1 MLENLI
7 VDPEFEEKIPRLS
20 EEEFQLLE
28 QLILEEGRIKD
39 PIVTWNGI
47 IVDGHNRY
55 RIMLKHPE
63 IQIPFDIY
71 EKDFPDRF
79 AAIAWICR
87 NQLGRR
93 NLTPENRKYLIGKQY
108 EAEKA
113 SHGGDRWSDRDHEI
127 VPISSYQ
134 NGNLRSEEPN
144 RTCERIAQEN
154 NIGRTTV
161 IRAEQFAQ
169 GVDSAEE
176 AVPGAREE
184 ILSGRVKATDKAI
197 ASIAKADPEERPT
210 LVDQI
215 LHPLKKQEEPIA
227 EDDPDESPPF
237 TSLNDSED
245 ETTETT
251 SPISLAPTTEE
262 DMLYEMEDA
271 LSAAIWRWNNC
282 KSTYPE
288 HLKSRTGQQ
297 QVKKLADEAMKFF
310 REVKQGGL
318 WK

>member
-55 RIMLKHPE
+55 LIMLKHPE
-63 IQIPFDIY
+63 IQIPFEIY
-71 EKDFPDRF
+71 EKKFPDRF

-93 NLTPENRKYLIGKQY
+93 NLTPEDRKYLIGKQY
-108 EAEKA
+108 EAEKLTV
-113 SHGGDRWSDRDHEI
+113 GGQIGNQNRAIRST
-127 VPISSYQ
+127 Q
-134 NGNLRSEEPN
+134 NGNFENLK
-144 RTCERIAQEN
+144 TCERIAQEN
-154 NIGRTTV
+154 NVGKNTV
-161 IRAEQFAQ
+161 VRAEQFAK
-169 GVDSAEE
+169 GVDAAEGV
-176 AVPGAREE
+176 VPGARKE

-197 ASIAKADPEERPT
+197 ASIAKADPEERPI

-215 LHPLKKQEEPIA
+215 LHPPKKDEAPAA

-237 TSLNDSED
+237 TSLEED
-245 ETTETT
+245 EEELEETEA
-251 SPISLAPTTEE
+251 PISLTPTTCE

>member
-7 VDPEFEEKIPRLS
+7 VDPEFEEEIPRLS

-71 EKDFPDRF
+71 EKEFPDRF

-93 NLTPENRKYLIGKQY
+93 NLTPEDRKYLIGKQY
-108 EAEKA
+108 EAEKLTV
-113 SHGGDRWSDRDHEI
+113 GGQIGNQNRAIRST
-127 VPISSYQ
+127 Q
-134 NGNLRSEEPN
+134 NGNFENLK
-144 RTCERIAQEN
+144 TCERIAQEN
-154 NIGRTTV
+154 NVGKNTV
-161 IRAEQFAQ
+161 VRAEQFAK
-169 GVDSAEE
+169 GVDAAEE
-176 AVPGAREE
+176 AVPGARKE

-197 ASIAKADPEERPT
+197 ASIAKADPEERPI

-215 LHPLKKQEEPIA
+215 LHPPKKDEAPAA

-237 TSLNDSED
+237 TSLEEVEEEHA
-245 ETTETT
+245 ETEV
-251 SPISLAPTTEE
+251 PISLAPTTCE

>member
-63 IQIPFDIY
+63 IQIPFDTY
-71 EKDFPDRF
+71 EKEFSDRF

-113 SHGGDRWSDRDHEI
+113 SHGGDRWSDRDPEI

-169 GVDSAEE
+169 GVDTAEE
-176 AVPGAREE
+176 AVPGARDE

-197 ASIAKADPEERPT
+197 ASIAKADPEERPI

-215 LHPLKKQEEPIA
+215 LHPPKKQEEPIA
-227 EDDPDESPPF
+227 EDDSDESSPF
-237 TSLNDSED
+237 TSLEEAED
-245 ETTETT
+245 EPIETE
-251 SPISLAPTTEE
+251 SSISLAPTTEE

>member
-71 EKDFPDRF
+71 EKEFPDRF
-79 AAIAWICR
+79 AAIAWICK

-93 NLTPENRKYLIGKQY
+93 NLTPEDRKYLIGKQY
-108 EAEKA
+108 EAEKQSVGA
-113 SHGGDRWSDRDHEI
+113 PEGNQNRSFQW
-127 VPISSYQ
+127 YQ
-134 NGNLRSEEPN
+134 NDTIEN
-144 RTCERIAQEN
+144 RRTSERIAKEN
-154 NIGRTTV
+154 NVSRSSV
-161 IRAEQFAQ
+161 VRAERFAQ
-169 GVDSAEE
+169 GVDAAEE
-176 AVPGAREE
+176 AVPGARKE

-197 ASIAKADPEERPT
+197 ASIAKADPEERPQM
-210 LVDQI
+210 VDLI
-215 LHPLKKQEEPIA
+215 LHPPEKTKKTDEDEE
-227 EDDPDESPPF
+227 ESDESPPF
-237 TSLNDSED
+237 TSLEEAEEES
-245 ETTETT
+245 TETEV
-251 SPISLAPTTEE
+251 PISLAPTTEE

-282 KSTYPE
+282 RSTYPE
-288 HLKSRTGQQ
+288 HLKTKTGQQ
-297 QVKKLADEAMKFF
+297 QVKKLADEAMKYF
-310 REVKQGGL
+310 RDVKQGGL

>member
-71 EKDFPDRF
+71 EKEFPDRF

-113 SHGGDRWSDRDHEI
+113 SHGGDHGNGHGENGQFN
-127 VPISSYQ
+127 PKPQ
-134 NGNLRSEEPN
+134 NEDLG
-144 RTCERIAQEN
+144 RTSARIAREN
-154 NIGRTTV
+154 NTSHAFV
-161 IRAEQFAQ
+161 ERAERFAQ

-176 AVPGAREE
+176 AVPGARDE

-197 ASIAKADPEERPT
+197 ASIAKADPEDRPI

-215 LHPLKKQEEPIA
+215 LHPPKKEESIPE
-227 EDDPDESPPF
+227 EDSDESPPF
-237 TSLNDSED
+237 TSLEEVED
-245 ETTETT
+245 EPEETEA
-251 SPISLAPTTEE
+251 PISLAPTSCE

-310 REVKQGGL
+310 RDVKQGGL

>member
-71 EKDFPDRF
+71 EKEFPDRF
-79 AAIAWICR
+79 AAIAWICK

-93 NLTPENRKYLIGKQY
+93 NLTPEDRKYLIGKQY
-108 EAEKA
+108 EAEKQTV
-113 SHGGDRWSDRDHEI
+113 GGQIGNQNRSIR
-127 VPISSYQ
+127 SYQ
-134 NGNLRSEEPN
+134 NGNFEN
-144 RTCERIAQEN
+144 TKTCERIAQEN

-161 IRAEQFAQ
+161 IRAEQFAR
-169 GVDSAEE
+169 GVDAAEE
-176 AVPGAREE
+176 AVPGARKE

-197 ASIAKADPEERPT
+197 ASIVKADPEERPQM
-210 LVDQI
+210 VDLI
-215 LHPLKKQEEPIA
+215 LHPPEKTKKTDEV
-227 EDDPDESPPF
+227 EDNPDESPPF
-237 TSLNDSED
+237 TSFEED
-245 ETTETT
+245 EEEPYETEA
-251 SPISLAPTTEE
+251 PISLAPTTCE

-297 QVKKLADEAMKFF
+297 QVKKLAVEAMKFF

>member
-71 EKDFPDRF
+71 EKEFSDRF
-79 AAIAWICR
+79 AAIAWICK

-93 NLTPENRKYLIGKQY
+93 NLTPEDRKYLIGKQY
-108 EAEKA
+108 EAEKQSVGA
-113 SHGGDRWSDRDHEI
+113 PEGNQNRSFQW
-127 VPISSYQ
+127 YQ
-134 NGNLRSEEPN
+134 NDTIEN
-144 RTCERIAQEN
+144 RRTSERIAKEN
-154 NIGRTTV
+154 NVSRSSV
-161 IRAEQFAQ
+161 VRAERFAQ
-169 GVDSAEE
+169 GVDAAEE
-176 AVPGAREE
+176 AVPGARKE

-197 ASIAKADPEERPT
+197 ASIAKADPEERPQM
-210 LVDQI
+210 VDLI
-215 LHPLKKQEEPIA
+215 LHPPEKTKKTDEDEE
-227 EDDPDESPPF
+227 ESDESPPF
-237 TSLNDSED
+237 ASPEETEEEPD
-245 ETTETT
+245 ETEV
-251 SPISLAPTTEE
+251 PISLAPTTEE

>member
-71 EKDFPDRF
+71 EKEFPDRF

-93 NLTPENRKYLIGKQY
+93 NLTPEDRKYLIGKQY
-108 EAEKA
+108 EAEKLTV
-113 SHGGDRWSDRDHEI
+113 GGQIGNQNRAIRST
-127 VPISSYQ
+127 Q
-134 NGNLRSEEPN
+134 NGNFENLK
-144 RTCERIAQEN
+144 TCERIAQEN
-154 NIGRTTV
+154 NVGKNTV
-161 IRAEQFAQ
+161 VRAEQFAK
-169 GVDSAEE
+169 GVDAAEE
-176 AVPGAREE
+176 AVPGARKE

-197 ASIAKADPEERPT
+197 ASIAKADPEERPI

-215 LHPLKKQEEPIA
+215 LHPPKKDEAPAA

-237 TSLNDSED
+237 TSLEEVEEEHA
-245 ETTETT
+245 ETEV
-251 SPISLAPTTEE
+251 PISLAPTTCE

>member
-71 EKDFPDRF
+71 EKEFPDRF

-197 ASIAKADPEERPT
+197 ASIAKADPEERPI

>member
-71 EKDFPDRF
+71 EKEFPDRF

-108 EAEKA
+108 EAEKQTV
-113 SHGGDRWSDRDHEI
+113 GGQLGNQNHSFRCT
-127 VPISSYQ
+127 Q
-134 NGNLRSEEPN
+134 NGNIEIK
-144 RTCERIAQEN
+144 RTSERIAKEN
-154 NIGRTTV
+154 NIGKNTV
-161 IRAEQFAQ
+161 VRAEKYAQ
-169 GVDSAEE
+169 GVDAAEE

-197 ASIAKADPEERPT
+197 ASIAQADPDERPL

-215 LHPLKKQEEPIA
+215 LHPPEDGDKSVIEETDEFPPFASLEEDEEEP
-227 EDDPDESPPF
+227 
-237 TSLNDSED
+237 
-245 ETTETT
+245 TETE

-310 REVKQGGL
+310 RDVKQGGL

>member
-71 EKDFPDRF
+71 EKEFPDRF
-79 AAIAWICR
+79 AAIAWICK

-93 NLTPENRKYLIGKQY
+93 NLTPEDRKYLIGKQY
-108 EAEKA
+108 EAEKQSVGA
-113 SHGGDRWSDRDHEI
+113 PEGNQNRSFQW
-127 VPISSYQ
+127 YQ
-134 NGNLRSEEPN
+134 NDTIEN
-144 RTCERIAQEN
+144 RRTSERIAKEN
-154 NIGRTTV
+154 NVSRSSV
-161 IRAEQFAQ
+161 VRAERFAQ
-169 GVDSAEE
+169 GVDAAEE
-176 AVPGAREE
+176 AVPGARKE

-197 ASIAKADPEERPT
+197 ASIAKADPEERPQM
-210 LVDQI
+210 VDLI
-215 LHPLKKQEEPIA
+215 LHPPEKTKKTDEDEE
-227 EDDPDESPPF
+227 DPDESPPV
-237 TSLNDSED
+237 TSLEESEEEPF
-245 ETTETT
+245 ETE
-251 SPISLAPTTEE
+251 SSISLAPTTEE

-310 REVKQGGL
+310 RDVKQGGL

>member
-71 EKDFPDRF
+71 EKEFPDRF
-79 AAIAWICR
+79 AAIAWICK

-93 NLTPENRKYLIGKQY
+93 NLTPEDRKYLIGKQY
-108 EAEKA
+108 EAEKQSVGA
-113 SHGGDRWSDRDHEI
+113 PEGNQNRSFQW
-127 VPISSYQ
+127 YQ
-134 NGNLRSEEPN
+134 NDTIEN
-144 RTCERIAQEN
+144 RRTSERIAKEN
-154 NIGRTTV
+154 NVSRSSV
-161 IRAEQFAQ
+161 VRAERFAQ
-169 GVDSAEE
+169 GVDAAEE
-176 AVPGAREE
+176 AVPGARKE

-197 ASIAKADPEERPT
+197 ASIAKADPEERPQM
-210 LVDQI
+210 VDLI
-215 LHPLKKQEEPIA
+215 LHPPEKTKKTDEDEE
-227 EDDPDESPPF
+227 ESDESPPF
-237 TSLNDSED
+237 TSLDEAED
-245 ETTETT
+245 EPIETE
-251 SPISLAPTTEE
+251 SSISLAPTTEE

>member
-71 EKDFPDRF
+71 EKEFSDRF
-79 AAIAWICR
+79 AAIAWICK

-93 NLTPENRKYLIGKQY
+93 NLTPEDRKYLIGKQY
-108 EAEKA
+108 EAEKQSVGA
-113 SHGGDRWSDRDHEI
+113 PEGNQNRSFQW
-127 VPISSYQ
+127 YQ
-134 NGNLRSEEPN
+134 NDTIEN
-144 RTCERIAQEN
+144 RRTSERIAKEN
-154 NIGRTTV
+154 NVSRSSV
-161 IRAEQFAQ
+161 VRAERFAQ
-169 GVDSAEE
+169 GVDAAEE
-176 AVPGAREE
+176 AVPGARKE

-197 ASIAKADPEERPT
+197 ASIAKADPEERPQM
-210 LVDQI
+210 VDLI
-215 LHPLKKQEEPIA
+215 LHPPEKTKKTDEDEE
-227 EDDPDESPPF
+227 ESDEFPPF
-237 TSLNDSED
+237 TSLEEAEEES
-245 ETTETT
+245 TETEV
-251 SPISLAPTTEE
+251 PISLAPTTEK

-288 HLKSRTGQQ
+288 HLKSRSGQQ

>member
-71 EKDFPDRF
+71 EKEFPDRF
-79 AAIAWICR
+79 AAIAWICK

-93 NLTPENRKYLIGKQY
+93 NLTPEDRKYLIGKQY
-108 EAEKA
+108 EAEKQSVGA
-113 SHGGDRWSDRDHEI
+113 PEGNQNRSFQW
-127 VPISSYQ
+127 YQ
-134 NGNLRSEEPN
+134 NDTIEN
-144 RTCERIAQEN
+144 RRTSERIAKEN
-154 NIGRTTV
+154 NVSRSSV
-161 IRAEQFAQ
+161 VRAERFAQ
-169 GVDSAEE
+169 GVDAAEE
-176 AVPGAREE
+176 AVPGARKE

-197 ASIAKADPEERPT
+197 ASIAKADPEERPQM
-210 LVDQI
+210 VDLI
-215 LHPLKKQEEPIA
+215 LHPPEKTKKTDEDEE
-227 EDDPDESPPF
+227 ESDESPPF
-237 TSLNDSED
+237 TSLEEAEEES
-245 ETTETT
+245 TETEV
-251 SPISLAPTTEE
+251 PISLAPTTEE

-288 HLKSRTGQQ
+288 HLKSRSGQQ

>member
-197 ASIAKADPEERPT
+197 ASIAKADPEERPI

-245 ETTETT
+245 ETTETI

>member
-63 IQIPFDIY
+63 IQIPFEIY
-71 EKDFPDRF
+71 EKKFPDRF
-79 AAIAWICR
+79 ATIAWICR

-93 NLTPENRKYLIGKQY
+93 NLTPEDRKYLIGKQY
-108 EAEKA
+108 EAEKLTV
-113 SHGGDRWSDRDHEI
+113 GGQIGNQNRAIRST
-127 VPISSYQ
+127 Q
-134 NGNLRSEEPN
+134 NGNFENLK
-144 RTCERIAQEN
+144 TCERIAQEN
-154 NIGRTTV
+154 NVGKNTV
-161 IRAEQFAQ
+161 VRAEQFAK
-169 GVDSAEE
+169 GVDAAEE
-176 AVPGAREE
+176 VVPGARKE

-197 ASIAKADPEERPT
+197 ASIAKADPEDRPI

-215 LHPLKKQEEPIA
+215 LHPPKKGEAPIA

-237 TSLNDSED
+237 TSLEED
-245 ETTETT
+245 EEESTETEA
-251 SPISLAPTTEE
+251 PISLVPTTCE

-288 HLKSRTGQQ
+288 HLKSRTGQL

-310 REVKQGGL
+310 RDVKQGGL

>member
-20 EEEFQLLE
+20 EDEFQLLE

-71 EKDFPDRF
+71 EKEFPDRF

-93 NLTPENRKYLIGKQY
+93 NLTPENRKYLIGKQS

-113 SHGGDRWSDRDHEI
+113 SLGGDHGNGRDEKGRF
-127 VPISSYQ
+127 VPGYQ
-134 NGNLRSEEPN
+134 NGNLGSDEN
-144 RTCERIAQEN
+144 SRTCDRIAQEN
-154 NIGRTTV
+154 NMGRTTV
-161 IRAEQFAQ
+161 IRAEQFAK
-169 GVDSAEE
+169 GVDAADEV
-176 AVPGAREE
+176 VPGFREE
-184 ILSGRVKATDKAI
+184 ILTGQIKATDKAI
-197 ASIAKADPEERPT
+197 ASIAKADPEKRPI

-215 LHPLKKQEEPIA
+215 LHPPKKEEPIA
-227 EDDPDESPPF
+227 EADPDESPPV
-237 TSLNDSED
+237 TPLEEAED
-245 ETTETT
+245 EPDETAT
-251 SPISLAPTTEE
+251 PILLAPTTEE

>member
-71 EKDFPDRF
+71 EKEFPDRF

-93 NLTPENRKYLIGKQY
+93 NLTPENRRYLIGKQY

-113 SHGGDRWSDRDHEI
+113 SHGGDHGNGRDGNGRF
-127 VPISSYQ
+127 VPKCH
-134 NGNLRSEEPN
+134 GDTLGEDVPD
-144 RTCERIAQEN
+144 RIAEEN
-154 NIGRTTV
+154 GVSRRSV
-161 IRAEQFAQ
+161 FRAERFAK
-169 GVDSAEE
+169 GVDAAEE
-176 AVPGAREE
+176 AAPGFREE
-184 ILSGRVKATDKAI
+184 ILNGQIRASDKALTLI
-197 ASIAKADPEERPT
+197 ASADPAERPQMVEQ
-210 LVDQI
+210 LR
-215 LHPLKKQEEPIA
+215 HPPKKEETPSA
-227 EDDPDESPPF
+227 EDATDESPPF
-237 TSLNDSED
+237 TSLEED
-245 ETTETT
+245 EEEPTETEA
-251 SPISLAPTTEE
+251 PISLAPTTYE

-310 REVKQGGL
+310 RDVKQGGL

>member
-71 EKDFPDRF
+71 EKEFSDRF
-79 AAIAWICR
+79 AAIAWICK

-93 NLTPENRKYLIGKQY
+93 NLTPEDRKYLIGKQY
-108 EAEKA
+108 EAEKQSVGA
-113 SHGGDRWSDRDHEI
+113 PEGNQNRSFQW
-127 VPISSYQ
+127 YQ
-134 NGNLRSEEPN
+134 NDTIEN
-144 RTCERIAQEN
+144 RRTSERIAKEN
-154 NIGRTTV
+154 NVSRSSV
-161 IRAEQFAQ
+161 VRAERFAQ
-169 GVDSAEE
+169 GVDAAEE
-176 AVPGAREE
+176 AVPGARKE

-197 ASIAKADPEERPT
+197 VSIAKADPEERPQM
-210 LVDQI
+210 VDLI
-215 LHPLKKQEEPIA
+215 LHPPEKTKKTDEDEE
-227 EDDPDESPPF
+227 ESDESPPF
-237 TSLNDSED
+237 TSLEEAEEEPI
-245 ETTETT
+245 ETE
-251 SPISLAPTTEE
+251 SSISLAPTTEE

>member
-71 EKDFPDRF
+71 EKEFPDRF
-79 AAIAWICR
+79 AAIAWICK

-93 NLTPENRKYLIGKQY
+93 NLTPEDRKYLIGKQY
-108 EAEKA
+108 EAEKQTV
-113 SHGGDRWSDRDHEI
+113 GGQIGNQNRSIR
-127 VPISSYQ
+127 SYQ
-134 NGNLRSEEPN
+134 NGNFEN
-144 RTCERIAQEN
+144 TKTCERIAQEN

-161 IRAEQFAQ
+161 IRAEQFAR
-169 GVDSAEE
+169 GVDAAEE
-176 AVPGAREE
+176 AVPGARKE

-197 ASIAKADPEERPT
+197 ASIAKADPEDRPI

-215 LHPLKKQEEPIA
+215 LHPPKKDETLVV
-227 EDDPDESPPF
+227 EDDPDEDSDESPPF
-237 TSLNDSED
+237 TSLEED
-245 ETTETT
+245 DEEPIETEA
-251 SPISLAPTTEE
+251 PISLAPTTCE

-288 HLKSRTGQQ
+288 HLKSRTGQL

>member
-20 EEEFQLLE
+20 EDEFQLLE

-63 IQIPFDIY
+63 IQIPFEIY
-71 EKDFPDRF
+71 EKKFPDRF

-113 SHGGDRWSDRDHEI
+113 SHGGERSMERDADGLFTASRQNEDL
-127 VPISSYQ
+127 PIT
-134 NGNLRSEEPN
+134 G
-144 RTCERIAQEN
+144 RTSERIAKEN
-154 NIGRTTV
+154 NTNRTYV
-161 IRAEQFAQ
+161 ERAERFAK
-169 GVDSAEE
+169 GIDAAED
-176 AVPGAREE
+176 AAPGFREE
-184 ILSGRVKATDKAI
+184 VLTGQVKVTDKAI
-197 ASIAKADPEERPT
+197 ALIAKADPEERSQ
-210 LVDQI
+210 LVEQ
-215 LHPLKKQEEPIA
+215 LRHPPKKDEATIA

-237 TSLNDSED
+237 TSLEED
-245 ETTETT
+245 EEESTETEA
-251 SPISLAPTTEE
+251 PISLVPTTCE

-310 REVKQGGL
+310 RDVKQGGL

>member
-20 EEEFQLLE
+20 DEEFQLLE

-71 EKDFPDRF
+71 EKEFPDRF
-79 AAIAWICR
+79 AAIAWICK

-93 NLTPENRKYLIGKQY
+93 NLTPEDRKYLIGKQY
-108 EAEKA
+108 EAEKQSVGA
-113 SHGGDRWSDRDHEI
+113 PEGNQNRSFQW
-127 VPISSYQ
+127 YQ
-134 NGNLRSEEPN
+134 NDTIEN
-144 RTCERIAQEN
+144 RRTSERIAKEN
-154 NIGRTTV
+154 NVSRSSV
-161 IRAEQFAQ
+161 VRAERFAQ
-169 GVDSAEE
+169 GVDAAEE
-176 AVPGAREE
+176 AVPGARKE

-197 ASIAKADPEERPT
+197 ASIAKADPEERPQM
-210 LVDQI
+210 VDLI
-215 LHPLKKQEEPIA
+215 LHPPEKTKKTDEDEE
-227 EDDPDESPPF
+227 ESDESPPF
-237 TSLNDSED
+237 TSLEEAED
-245 ETTETT
+245 EPIETE
-251 SPISLAPTTEE
+251 SSISLAPTTEE

-288 HLKSRTGQQ
+288 HLKSRSGQQ

>member
-71 EKDFPDRF
+71 EKEFPDRF

-93 NLTPENRKYLIGKQY
+93 NLTPEDRKYLIGKQY
-108 EAEKA
+108 EAEKLTV
-113 SHGGDRWSDRDHEI
+113 GGQIGNQNRAIRST
-127 VPISSYQ
+127 Q
-134 NGNLRSEEPN
+134 NGNFENLK
-144 RTCERIAQEN
+144 TCERIAQEN
-154 NIGRTTV
+154 NVGKNTV
-161 IRAEQFAQ
+161 VRAEQFAK
-169 GVDSAEE
+169 GVDAAEE
-176 AVPGAREE
+176 AVPGARKE
-184 ILSGRVKATDKAI
+184 ILSGRVKATAKAI
-197 ASIAKADPEERPT
+197 ASIAKADPEERPI

-215 LHPLKKQEEPIA
+215 LHPPKKDEAPAA

-237 TSLNDSED
+237 TSLEEVEEEHA
-245 ETTETT
+245 ETEV
-251 SPISLAPTTEE
+251 PISLAPTTCE

-271 LSAAIWRWNNC
+271 SSAAIWRWNNC

>member
-7 VDPEFEEKIPRLS
+7 VDPEFEEKRPRLS

-71 EKDFPDRF
+71 DKEFSDRF
-79 AAIAWICR
+79 AAIAWICK

-93 NLTPENRKYLIGKQY
+93 NLTPEDRKYLIGKQY
-108 EAEKA
+108 EAEKQSVGA
-113 SHGGDRWSDRDHEI
+113 PEGNQNRSFQW
-127 VPISSYQ
+127 YQ
-134 NGNLRSEEPN
+134 NDTIEN
-144 RTCERIAQEN
+144 RRTSERIAKEN
-154 NIGRTTV
+154 NVSRSSV
-161 IRAEQFAQ
+161 VRAERFAQ
-169 GVDSAEE
+169 GVDAAEE
-176 AVPGAREE
+176 AVPGARKE

-197 ASIAKADPEERPT
+197 VSIAKADPEERPQM
-210 LVDQI
+210 VDLI
-215 LHPLKKQEEPIA
+215 LHPPEKTKKTDEDEE
-227 EDDPDESPPF
+227 ESDESPPF
-237 TSLNDSED
+237 TSLEEAEEEPI
-245 ETTETT
+245 ETE
-251 SPISLAPTTEE
+251 SSIYLAPTTEE

>member
-20 EEEFQLLE
+20 EDEFQLLE

-71 EKDFPDRF
+71 EKEFPDRF

-93 NLTPENRKYLIGKQY
+93 NLTPEDRKYLIGKQY
-108 EAEKA
+108 EAEKQSVGA
-113 SHGGDRWSDRDHEI
+113 PEGNQNRSFQW
-127 VPISSYQ
+127 YQ
-134 NGNLRSEEPN
+134 NDTIEN
-144 RTCERIAQEN
+144 RRTSERIAKEN
-154 NIGRTTV
+154 NVSRSSV
-161 IRAEQFAQ
+161 VRAERFAQ
-169 GVDSAEE
+169 GVDAAEE
-176 AVPGAREE
+176 AVPGARKE

-197 ASIAKADPEERPT
+197 ASIAKADPEERPQM
-210 LVDQI
+210 VDLI
-215 LHPLKKQEEPIA
+215 LHPPEKTKKTDEDEE
-227 EDDPDESPPF
+227 ESDESPPF
-237 TSLNDSED
+237 TSLEEAEEES
-245 ETTETT
+245 TETEV
-251 SPISLAPTTEE
+251 PISLAPTTEE

-282 KSTYPE
+282 RSTYPE
-288 HLKSRTGQQ
+288 HLKTKTGQQ
-297 QVKKLADEAMKFF
+297 QVMKLADEAMKFF
-310 REVKQGGL
+310 RDVKQGGL

>member
-39 PIVTWNGI
+39 PIVTWNNI

-71 EKDFPDRF
+71 EKEFPDRF

-113 SHGGDRWSDRDHEI
+113 SYGGDRWTGRTSQIEK
-127 VPISSYQ
+127 ISSPQ
-134 NGNLRSEEPN
+134 NEDLRFD
-144 RTCERIAQEN
+144 RTTSARIAREN
-154 NIGRTTV
+154 NTSHAFV
-161 IRAEQFAQ
+161 ERAEKYAR
-169 GVDSAEE
+169 GIDSAEE
-176 AVPGAREE
+176 VVPGVRDE

-197 ASIAKADPEERPT
+197 ASIAQADPEERPQM
-210 LVDQI
+210 VDLI
-215 LHPLKKQEEPIA
+215 LHPPEKTKKTDEDEE
-227 EDDPDESPPF
+227 ESDESPPV
-237 TSLNDSED
+237 TPLEEAED
-245 ETTETT
+245 EPDETAT
-251 SPISLAPTTEE
+251 PILLAPTTEE

-288 HLKSRTGQQ
+288 HLKSRSGQQ